1 MMYIRHEKI
10 TVRPSKR
17 RKCKTHPLAER
28 IAEMCMNMIRQ
39 ELPDFRAHLELL
51 IQMLSMI
58 RVVNIAIAPIFCLVV
73 PIVAIK
79 SHSPLLVRAEVVRM
93 VSDGVRWASVS
104 SIKTLISIPV
114 S

>member
-51 IQMLSMI
+51 KLSINNMSDKMLH
-58 RVVNIAIAPIFCLVV
+58 RLP
-73 PIVAIK
+73 
-79 SHSPLLVRAEVVRM
+79 SPSETFYFLMHA
-93 VSDGVRWASVS
+93 
-104 SIKTLISIPV
+104 
-114 S
+114 